1 MASAGAYGSG
11 VLGAWERQARAI
23 SSDAQIRETR
33 ESDGVYMFGDSIGVQ
48 DGPSLAR
55 QLAKHG
61 ITMAVHNWAGR
72 PVTPAVDALD
82 TWAQDHGLP
91 HRILMSVG
99 SNDIFT
105 PPAVAAQV
113 ERTMRIVGEERTVF
127 WVNIQAART
136 AHGPAVQVSDQ
147 RNSAWI
153 NLQLAE
159 AQRRHENLRVVHWA
173 EHLAAKPNRLGKYLR
188 DGLHPSIP
196 LGQNARN
203 ALIVHA
209 LKSG

>member
-1 MASAGAYGSG
+1 
-11 VLGAWERQARAI
+11 LGAWERQARAI
-23 SSDAQIRETR
+23 SSEAQIRKAR
-33 ESDGVYMFGDSIGVQ
+33 ENDGVYMFGDSIGVQ
-48 DGPSLAR
+48 DGPSLAK
-55 QLAKHG
+55 QLAAHG

-82 TWAQDHGLP
+82 TWAQDYGLP

-113 ERTMRIVGEERTVF
+113 ERTMQIVGQERTVF
-127 WVNIQAART
+127 WVNIHAART

-159 AQRRHENLRVVHWA
+159 AQRRHENLRIIHWA
-173 EHLAAKPNRLGKYLR
+173 EHLAAQPNRLSRYLR
-188 DGLHPSIP
+188 DGLHPSVP

-203 ALIVHA
+203 ALIVQA